1 MSIGSGT
8 YEKIHEERKSAK
20 EKADD
25 RATKMEE
32 EA

>member
-1 MSIGSGT
+1 M

-20 EKADD
+20 GKADN